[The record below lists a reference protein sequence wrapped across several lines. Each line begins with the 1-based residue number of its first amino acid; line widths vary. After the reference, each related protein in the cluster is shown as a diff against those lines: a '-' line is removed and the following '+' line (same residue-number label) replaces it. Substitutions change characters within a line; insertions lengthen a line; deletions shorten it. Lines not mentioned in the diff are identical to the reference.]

1 MNLHGVLR
9 RLAVTKPP
17 AFDGRDTPPLKATA
31 WRGKVTLSLNPSW
44 MTGDSDPAP
53 KTEPTFIERPIRRIA
68 NARSVT
74 FGLAAAFVVLAVF
87 GAIVMRI
94 VDQHNYPSLG
104 SAVWWTLQTITTVG
118 YGDIVPTT
126 AAGKV
131 VGGIEMVLG
140 VSFIAFLTAGV
151 TSTVI
156 QRGGTGAAEADRGQ
170 RERHHQTIVQG
181 LTETR
186 NAIAE
191 LDKRLGQIESRIT
204 D

>member
-1 MNLHGVLR
+1 
-9 RLAVTKPP
+9 
-17 AFDGRDTPPLKATA
+17 
-31 WRGKVTLSLNPSW
+31 

-53 KTEPTFIERPIRRIA
+53 PEPTFIERTVQRIA

-74 FGLAAAFVVLAVF
+74 LGLAVVFLVLAGL
-87 GAIVMRI
+87 GAIVMRA
-94 VDQHNYPSLG
+94 VDQHNFPSLG
-104 SAVWWTLQTITTVG
+104 TATWWALQTITTVG
-118 YGDIVPTT
+118 YGDVVPTT
-126 AAGKV
+126 AAGRV

-156 QRGGTGAAEADRGQ
+156 QRVGAGAAAEDHVQ
-170 RERHHQTIVQG
+170 RERHHQTIVDG

>member
-1 MNLHGVLR
+1 MDPR
-9 RLAVTKPP
+9 R
-17 AFDGRDTPPLKATA
+17 
-31 WRGKVTLSLNPSW
+31 
-44 MTGDSDPAP
+44 MTGDSDSAP
-53 KTEPTFIERPIRRIA
+53 KTEPTFIEGQVRRIA

-74 FGLAAAFVVLAVF
+74 LGLAVTFLALAVL
-87 GAIVMRI
+87 GAVVMRV
-94 VDQHNYPSLG
+94 VDQHSFPTLG
-104 SAVWWTLQTITTVG
+104 SAVWWALQTITTVG
-118 YGDIVPTT
+118 YGDVVPTT
-126 AAGKV
+126 AAGQV

-156 QRGGTGAAEADRGQ
+156 QRGAAEAAEADRA
-170 RERHHQTIVQG
+170 ERARNAQAIVDG

-191 LDKRLGQIESRIT
+191 LDKRLGQIEERIT